1 MSPLDQV
8 RRAAGALKVFPLPSA
23 VLFPGTALPLH
34 IFEPRY
40 RELIR
45 DALASDRVMALGDL
59 EPGWER
65 DYGGRPAMGPVACA
79 GLLVWHEELPDGRYN
94 VVLHG
99 LARVRVVE
107 ELPPTH
113 LYREV
118 RAEVLEEPTYA
129 GPLEELL
136 RQAVL
141 EIAGRVDDG
150 SAQNLVQLAVRNSG
164 GALADVVAGALMSD
178 EEQRRALLAELDP
191 GVRLQQVLDGLTEL
205 IARMG
210 PAIPSGPP
218 N

>member
-1 MSPLDQV
+1 MMPLDQV
-8 RRAAGALKVFPLPSA
+8 RGAASTLKVFPLPSA

-40 RELIR
+40 RELVR
-45 DALASDRVMALGDL
+45 DALASDRVVALGDF

-65 DYGGRPAMGPVACA
+65 DYGGRPPMRPLACA
-79 GLLVWHEELPDGRYN
+79 GVLVWNEALPDGRYN

-99 LARVRVVE
+99 LARVRLLE

-118 RAEVLEEPTYA
+118 RAEVLEEAAYQ
-129 GPLEELL
+129 GPLEEML

-141 EIAGRVDDG
+141 EIAGRVDEG

-164 GALADVVAGALMSD
+164 GALADVEAGALFAD
-178 EEQRRALLAELDP
+178 EEQRRALLEELNP
-191 GVRLQQVLDGLTEL
+191 EARLQQVLDGLTEI

>member
-1 MSPLDQV
+1 MMPLDQV
-8 RRAAGALKVFPLPSA
+8 RGAASTLKVFPLPSA

-40 RELIR
+40 RELVR
-45 DALASDRVMALGDL
+45 DALASDRVVALGDF

-65 DYGGRPAMGPVACA
+65 DYGGRPPMRPLACA
-79 GLLVWHEELPDGRYN
+79 GVLVWNEALPDGRYN

-99 LARVRVVE
+99 LARVRLLE

-118 RAEVLEEPTYA
+118 RAEVLEEAAYQ
-129 GPLEELL
+129 GPLEEML

-141 EIAGRVDDG
+141 EIAGRVDEG

-164 GALADVVAGALMSD
+164 GALADVVAGALFAD
-178 EEQRRALLAELDP
+178 EEQRRALLEELNP
-191 GVRLQQVLDGLTEL
+191 EARLQQVLDGLTEI